1 MVGWSSH
8 CFQEG
13 VCTLI
18 SVLSKPFPKGLVPFG
33 LLHVPFGNMLKVS
46 KIGNSDFRDPQFQ
59 TFPEGACPQNTGTQ
73 GPSVGQNPS
82 HAHIIH

>member
-18 SVLSKPFPKGLVPFG
+18 SVLTKPFPKGLVPFG

-46 KIGNSDFRDPQFQ
+46 KIAIS
-59 TFPEGACPQNTGTQ
+59 GTL
-73 GPSVGQNPS
+73 SFKHFLRE
-82 HAHIIH
+82 HAPRTLVHKAQV